1 MTVKIT
7 VLSENIAATSYVL
20 AEFGWSLLIEADG
33 KKILLDTGPSI
44 SACHNADILG
54 VDLSQIDKIVLSH
67 SHFDHTG
74 GLRDVLL
81 KMRKKEVEV
90 IAHPD
95 IWKIRYN
102 RYDKGD
108 KFMGVPFQRQELEN
122 FGAKFNLTTQPVK
135 ITDTIMTFGEV
146 PLVTEFEEK
155 SVPAF
160 GGSGRFIQEGTE
172 FKTDTVLDDLGIVIK
187 TDAGLVVILGCA
199 HRGCINSIYRAQQ
212 LTGIQKIHA
221 VIGGAHLISESVER
235 IHQTIAALKELNI
248 DKLGLCHCTGMPAVM
263 MMAHE
268 FGDKFLFC
276 NAGTVHGLA

>member
-1 MTVKIT
+1 MAVLVT

-20 AEFGWSLLIEADG
+20 AEFGWSVLIEAEG

-44 SACHNADILG
+44 SACHNADVLG
-54 VDLSQIDKIVLSH
+54 VDLSLIDKIVLSH

-74 GLRDVLL
+74 GLRQVLL
-81 KMRKKEVEV
+81 KIRKEVEV

-102 RYDKGD
+102 RYDDRD

-122 FGAKFNLTTQPVK
+122 FGAVFKLTTKPVK
-135 ITDTIMTFGEV
+135 ITENIITLGEV

-160 GGSGRFIQEGTE
+160 GGSGRFIQDGTD

-199 HRGCINSIYRAQQ
+199 HRGVINSIYHAQQ
-212 LTGIQKIHA
+212 ITGVQKIHA

-235 IHQTIAALKELNI
+235 IHKTIAALKELNI
-248 DKLGLCHCTGMPAVM
+248 EKLGLCHCTGLLAVSM
-263 MMAHE
+263 MVHE

-276 NAGTVHGLA
+276 NAGTTHELA